1 MVRMFPGGE
10 EMINEQNFK
19 QAIQEYAREK
29 YGKRMQEF
37 YGQFHKEFPYSN
49 PELDDELYFRDFI
62 DWFVLEKLLPDT
74 GKTITEEFVE
84 ARPELDAGMKEKIL
98 RIKNNVVHSTFSVA
112 AKNGLRVKLRDMKSD
127 KVYNVVLWSDNAQ
140 IRTGGIVK
148 GRIHPFGDYFRF
160 AGIVSMGMPSLIT
173 PDMLREMYDN
183 DMINRAEKQI
193 LYGNSTL
200 TSIFNKY
207 PSQWVDGMCK
217 ALSLDARGKKDD
229 KTKMIAYA
237 LQEKLASVLDKV
249 SQKSRGALKLVLSKG
264 GFVKYGALKDY
275 DDDMPFWWSSEPPES
290 DIGALRLYGLL
301 AVGRMPDGGKMYR
314 VALIPYELREKMA
327 ELLGK

>member
-1 MVRMFPGGE
+1 
-10 EMINEQNFK
+10 MINEQNFK

-29 YGKRMQEF
+29 YGKRMRDF
-37 YGQFHKEFPYSN
+37 FGQFHKEFPYSN

-62 DWFVLEKLLPDT
+62 DWLVLEKPLPDT

-84 ARPELDAGMKEKIL
+84 AHSELDAGMKEKIL
-98 RIKNNVVHSTFSVA
+98 RIKGNVVHSAFSVA

-140 IRTGGIVK
+140 IRTGVIIK

-173 PDMLREMYDN
+173 PDMIREVYDN
-183 DMINRAEKQI
+183 DMISRAEKQI
-193 LYGNSTL
+193 LHNNSTM

-217 ALSLDARGKKDD
+217 ALSIDARGKKDD
-229 KTKMIAYA
+229 KTKMIAYT
-237 LQEKLASVLDKV
+237 LQEKLAPVLEKIP
-249 SQKSRGALKLVLSKG
+249 QKSKDALKLILRKG

-275 DDDMPFWWSSEPPES
+275 DDDMPFLWSSEPPES
-290 DIGALRLYGLL
+290 DIGVLRLYGLL
-301 AVGRMPDGGKMYR
+301 AVGKMPDSGKMYR
-314 VALIPYELREKMA
+314 VAQVPYELREKMA
-327 ELLGK
+327 GLIGK